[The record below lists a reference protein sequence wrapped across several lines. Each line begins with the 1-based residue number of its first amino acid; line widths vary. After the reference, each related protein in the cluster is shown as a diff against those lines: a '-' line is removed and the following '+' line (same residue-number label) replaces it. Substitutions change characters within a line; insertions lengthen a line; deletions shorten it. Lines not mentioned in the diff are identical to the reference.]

1 MKKML
6 ILAFFIVVESRLTD
20 GKYECFDCMLTI
32 ERNKTVEQ
40 RGGPCLPPSIYEE
53 PLTDRMHKGEIKET
67 ITTENKTNLSSKFVN
82 AVKLVHN

>member
-1 MKKML
+1 MQKML
-6 ILAFFIVVESRLTD
+6 ILAFFMVVESRLTG

-53 PLTDRMHKGEIKET
+53 PLTDRMHKGEISYPGERP
-67 ITTENKTNLSSKFVN
+67 
-82 AVKLVHN
+82 

>member
-6 ILAFFIVVESRLTD
+6 ILAFMIVAESKLTG

-53 PLTDRMHKGEIKET
+53 PLTDRMQSICYG
-67 ITTENKTNLSSKFVN
+67 NLCNESYDVLMSILLLMT
-82 AVKLVHN
+82 ALILQ